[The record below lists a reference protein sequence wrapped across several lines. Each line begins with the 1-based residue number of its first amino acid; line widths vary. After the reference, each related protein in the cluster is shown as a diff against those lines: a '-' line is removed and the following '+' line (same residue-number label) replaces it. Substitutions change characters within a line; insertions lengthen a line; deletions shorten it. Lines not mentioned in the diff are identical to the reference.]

1 MKEILGWAGCIL
13 LLIAY
18 LFLYLKK
25 FKLFLYFNF
34 IASLS
39 LTIYSLMLKSIP
51 FAIVNSFITIV
62 VAKKIIKGE
71 TS

>member
-1 MKEILGWAGCIL
+1 MKEILGWTGCIL

-51 FAIVNSFITIV
+51 FAIVNGFITIV
-62 VAKKIIKGE
+62 VAKKIVKGE